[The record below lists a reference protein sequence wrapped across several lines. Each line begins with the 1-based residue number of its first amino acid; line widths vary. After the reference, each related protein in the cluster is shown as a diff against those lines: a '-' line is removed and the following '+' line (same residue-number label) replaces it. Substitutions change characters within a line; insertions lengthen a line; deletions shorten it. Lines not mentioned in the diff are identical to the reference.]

1 MYYGGFFMTEKKKF
15 NYMTLL
21 KGMAISVIFSFILIL
36 IITCICY
43 WGNISEKILGLM
55 LFVTSALSVFI
66 SSLFMA
72 RKIERAGLIYGTLN
86 GLGYFLII
94 LVAAICFSGKFTPS
108 TQSITM
114 LIGSVLA
121 GALGGIIGINR

>member
-1 MYYGGFFMTEKKKF
+1 MSEKKKL
-15 NYMTLL
+15 NYIALL
-21 KGMAISVIFSFILIL
+21 KGIVFSVFFSFVLIL

-43 WGNISEKILGLM
+43 WGNISEKLLGLM
-55 LFVTSALSVFI
+55 LFVTSALSVFM
-66 SSLFMA
+66 SSLFMT

-86 GLGYFLII
+86 GLGYFFVI

-114 LIGSVLA
+114 LIGSILS

>member
-1 MYYGGFFMTEKKKF
+1 MAEKKKI
-15 NYMTLL
+15 NYIALL
-21 KGMAISVIFSFILIL
+21 KGIIFSVFFSFVLIL

-43 WGNISEKILGLM
+43 WGNISEKLLGLM
-55 LFVTSALSVFI
+55 LFVTSALSVFM
-66 SSLFMA
+66 SSLFMT

-86 GLGYFLII
+86 GLGYFFVI

-114 LIGSVLA
+114 LIGSILS

>member
-1 MYYGGFFMTEKKKF
+1 MAEKKKL
-15 NYMTLL
+15 NYIALL
-21 KGMAISVIFSFILIL
+21 KGIIFSVFFSFVLIL

-43 WGNISEKILGLM
+43 WGNISEKLLGLM
-55 LFVTSALSVFI
+55 LFVTSSLSVFM
-66 SSLFMA
+66 SSLFMT

-86 GLGYFLII
+86 GLGYFFVI

-114 LIGSVLA
+114 LIGSILS

>member
-1 MYYGGFFMTEKKKF
+1 MAEKKKL
-15 NYMTLL
+15 NYIALL
-21 KGMAISVIFSFILIL
+21 KGIIFSVFFSFVLIL

-43 WGNISEKILGLM
+43 WGNISEKLVGLM
-55 LFVTSALSVFI
+55 LFVTSALSVFM
-66 SSLFMA
+66 SSLFMT

-86 GLGYFLII
+86 GLGYFFVI

-114 LIGSVLA
+114 LIGSILS

>member
-1 MYYGGFFMTEKKKF
+1 MAEKKKL
-15 NYMTLL
+15 NYIALL
-21 KGMAISVIFSFILIL
+21 KGIIFSVFFSFVLIL

-43 WGNISEKILGLM
+43 WGNISEKLLGLM
-55 LFVTSALSVFI
+55 LFVTSALSVFM
-66 SSLFMA
+66 SSLFMT

-86 GLGYFLII
+86 GLGYFFVI

-114 LIGSVLA
+114 LIGSILS

>member
-1 MYYGGFFMTEKKKF
+1 MAEKKKL
-15 NYMTLL
+15 NYIALL
-21 KGMAISVIFSFILIL
+21 KGIIFSVFFSFVLIL

-43 WGNISEKILGLM
+43 WGNISEKLLGLM
-55 LFVTSALSVFI
+55 LFVTSALSVFM
-66 SSLFMA
+66 SSLFMT

-86 GLGYFLII
+86 GLGYFLVI

-114 LIGSVLA
+114 LIGSILS

>member
-1 MYYGGFFMTEKKKF
+1 MAEKKKL
-15 NYMTLL
+15 NYIALL
-21 KGMAISVIFSFILIL
+21 KGIVFSVFFSFVLIL

-43 WGNISEKILGLM
+43 WGNISEKLLGLM
-55 LFVTSALSVFI
+55 LFVTSALSVFM
-66 SSLFMA
+66 SSLFMT

-86 GLGYFLII
+86 GLGYFFVI
-94 LVAAICFSGKFTPS
+94 LVAAICFSGIFTPS

-114 LIGSVLA
+114 LIGSILS

>member
-1 MYYGGFFMTEKKKF
+1 MAEKKKL
-15 NYMTLL
+15 NYIALL
-21 KGMAISVIFSFILIL
+21 KGIVFSVFFSFVLIL

-43 WGNISEKILGLM
+43 WGNISEKLLGLM
-55 LFVTSALSVFI
+55 LFVTSALSVFM
-66 SSLFMA
+66 SSLFMT

-86 GLGYFLII
+86 GLGYFFVI

-114 LIGSVLA
+114 LIGSILS